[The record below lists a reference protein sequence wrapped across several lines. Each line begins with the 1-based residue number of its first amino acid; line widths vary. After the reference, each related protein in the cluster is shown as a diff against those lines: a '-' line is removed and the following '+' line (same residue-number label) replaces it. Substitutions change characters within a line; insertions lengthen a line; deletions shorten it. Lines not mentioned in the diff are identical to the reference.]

1 MAPRFQAL
9 GDQAAHPGI
18 QRRLAVL
25 RAGDADEGQ
34 DAGVAE
40 RPQLLFPRQTKVKAD
55 HLRPGFEQDG
65 KQRVVLLKGN
75 VGRRQGFR
83 RCSIPSP
90 KGPFEVLDPGLLLA
104 LISGWGPVAEPVGM
118 EASGPQGA
126 RFRKLGFRAFGRA
139 RPQAQG
145 PKAAGAGHGGG
156 EGGGAHARHGGLENG
171 VGKAEGGEGRM
182 HGQGL
187 SSGFLYSFGRVP

>member
-1 MAPRFQAL
+1 MAPRFHPL

-18 QRRLAVL
+18 QRCLAVL

-34 DAGVAE
+34 DAGTVE
-40 RPQLLFPRQTKVKAD
+40 RPKLVLSREAKVKAD
-55 HLRPGFEQDG
+55 HLRSGFEQDG
-65 KQRVVLLKGN
+65 KQGVVFLKGN

-83 RCSIPSP
+83 RRSIPIL
-90 KGPFEVLDPGLLLA
+90 KGPFEVLNPGLLLA
-104 LISGWGPVAEPVGM
+104 LIPGWGPVAEPVGM
-118 EASGPQGA
+118 EAPGPKGA
-126 RFRKLGFRAFGRA
+126 RLGKLSFGPFGRA

-187 SSGFLYSFGRVP
+187 SSGFLYSCGRVP